1 MIKYDKLFSIMGK
14 KNIKKK
20 DLLTILNSK
29 SISRLTK
36 NEGVSSETI
45 DKICNFLQ
53 CQPGDIMEYINEDGS
68 KPYNTDTIEGITLKG
83 YEEIEKTPQE
93 EIDKMKEAAQNN
105 DTEKLGRLMMDAIM
119 QASGLKDFID
129 EQLNKKNE
137 EFDKDK

>member
-1 MIKYDKLFSIMGK
+1 MIKYNKLFSLMGK

-20 DLLTILNSK
+20 DLLMILNSK

>member
-1 MIKYDKLFSIMGK
+1 MIKYNKLFSLMGK

-20 DLLTILNSK
+20 DLLMILNSK

-93 EIDKMKEAAQNN
+93 EIDKMKEAADNN
-105 DTEKLGRLMMDAIM
+105 DTEKLGRLMMNAIM

-129 EQLNKKNE
+129 EQLNKNIN